1 MYNNKQSFYAGG
13 GTVQREIL
21 NEKSIFDASGKVSCA
36 GWSREPNFHFDKS
49 LAKNRFTLNEK
60 DSYLI
65 TGDGAAIYLSVAEK
79 GINAEVTAVI
89 IDLNSGEQDFRTLK
103 KYMSLGRLSMPASSK
118 NGDVTFTDT
127 RVGMNFSNT
136 ALNRYIRCEFVDFCK
151 EKTLYIN
158 LELKENPCESLNIMI
173 PSKNNPKS
181 FFLKRFMPYM
191 SATGVVRCGGAEYNL
206 TKEDSFAYLDWQRYS
221 LSEKSCYHALYA
233 NTEINGRQF
242 ALCLAGGVGDTS
254 LGSENCFFLDGEI
267 HKFASVKAT
276 GKEERPD
283 KPWKFTAGSS
293 AMELTFKPSIK
304 SGKLLCVTTGGKTL
318 VFGELYG
325 YIKQIDTERLLLDA
339 VPAHMEFS
347 II

>member
-1 MYNNKQSFYAGG
+1 M
-13 GTVQREIL
+13 QREIQS
-21 NEKSIFDASGKVSCA
+21 EKNIFDANGKVGCA
-36 GWSREPNFHFDKS
+36 GWSRKPNFVFDKS
-49 LAKNRFTLNEK
+49 LCKNRFTLNER

-65 TGDGAAIYLSVAEK
+65 TGDGAAIYLSVAER
-79 GINAEVTAVI
+79 GINSEVTAVI
-89 IDLNSGEQDFRTLK
+89 IDLNTGEQDFRTLK
-103 KYMSLGRLSMPASSK
+103 KYMSLGKLSMPASSK

-158 LELKENPCESLNIMI
+158 LELKERIDESFNILI
-173 PSKNNPKS
+173 PAKDNPKS
-181 FFLKRFMPYM
+181 FFHKRFLPAM
-191 SATGVVRCGGAEYNL
+191 SASGVVRCGGAEYNL
-206 TKEDSFAYLDWQRYS
+206 NKDQTFALLDWQRFS
-221 LSEKSCYHALYA
+221 LSQKACYHALYA
-233 NTEINGRQF
+233 NTEIGGHQF

-254 LGSENCFFLDGEI
+254 QGTENCFFLDGEI
-267 HKFASVKAT
+267 HKFASVKAI

-283 KPWKFTAGSS
+283 KPWRFSAGS
-293 AMELTFKPSIK
+293 ALELTFKPSIK
-304 SGKLLCVTTGGKTL
+304 SGKLLSVTTGGKTL

-325 YIKQIDTERLLLDA
+325 YIKQIDTERLMLDA

>member
-1 MYNNKQSFYAGG
+1 M
-13 GTVQREIL
+13 QREIL
-21 NEKSIFDASGKVSCA
+21 GEKNIFDESGKVSCA
-36 GWSREPNFHFDKS
+36 GWSRKPDFVFDKT
-49 LAKNRFTLNEK
+49 LCKNRFTLNER

-65 TGDGAAIYLSVAEK
+65 TGDGAAIYLSIAEK
-79 GINAEVTAVI
+79 GINSEVTAVI
-89 IDLNSGEQDFRTLK
+89 VDLNIGEQDFRTLK
-103 KYMSLGRLSMPASSK
+103 KYMSLGKLSMPASSK

-158 LELKENPCESLNIMI
+158 LELKERIDESFNILI
-173 PSKNNPKS
+173 PAKDNPKS
-181 FFLKRFMPYM
+181 FFLKRFLPAM
-191 SATGVVRCGGAEYNL
+191 SASGVVRCGGAEYNL
-206 TKEDSFAYLDWQRYS
+206 NKDHTFALLDWQRFS
-221 LSEKSCYHALYA
+221 LSQKACYHALYA
-233 NTEINGRQF
+233 NTEIEGHQF

-254 LGSENCFFLDGEI
+254 LGTENCFFLDGKI
-267 HKFASVKAT
+267 HKFASVKAI

-283 KPWKFTAGSS
+283 KPWKFSAGS
-293 AMELTFKPSIK
+293 ALELTFKPSIK
-304 SGKLLCVTTGGKTL
+304 SGKLLSVNTGGKTL

-325 YIKQIDTERLLLDA
+325 YIKQIDTDRLMLDA

>member
-1 MYNNKQSFYAGG
+1 M
-13 GTVQREIL
+13 QREIL
-21 NEKSIFDASGKVSCA
+21 SEKNIFDASGKVSCA
-36 GWSREPNFHFDKS
+36 GWSRNPDFVFDKS
-49 LAKNRFTLNEK
+49 LAKNRFTLVER

-65 TGDGAAIYLSVAEK
+65 VGDGAAIYLSVAEK

-89 IDLNSGEQDFRTLK
+89 VDLNSGEQDFRTLK
-103 KYMSLGRLSMPASSK
+103 KYMSLGKLGMPASSK

-136 ALNRYIRCEFVDFCK
+136 ALNRYIKCEFVDFYK

-158 LELKENPCESLNIMI
+158 LELKEKIDESLNILI
-173 PSKNNPKS
+173 PAKENPKN
-181 FFLKRFMPYM
+181 FFLKRFMPAM

-206 TKEDSFAYLDWQRYS
+206 TRDDSFAFLDWQRYS
-221 LSEKSCYHALYA
+221 LSQKACYHALYA
-233 NTEINGRQF
+233 NTSLSGRQF

-254 LGSENCFFLDGEI
+254 QGSENCFFLDGEL
-267 HKFASVKAT
+267 HKFSSVKAM

-283 KPWKFTAGSS
+283 KPWKFTAGS
-293 AMELTFKPSIK
+293 ALELTFKPSIK
-304 SGKLLCVTTGGKTL
+304 SGKLLCVNTGGKTL

-325 YIKQIDTERLLLDA
+325 YIKQIDTEKLMLDA

-347 II
+347 MI

>member
-1 MYNNKQSFYAGG
+1 M
-13 GTVQREIL
+13 QREIL
-21 NEKSIFDASGKVSCA
+21 NEKNIFDASGKVSCA
-36 GWSREPNFHFDKS
+36 GWSRKPDFLFDKS
-49 LAKNRFTLNEK
+49 LAKNRFTLNER

-65 TGDGAAIYLSVAEK
+65 TGDGAAIYLSVAER

-89 IDLNSGEQDFRTLK
+89 VDLNTGEQDFRTLK
-103 KYMSLGRLSMPASSK
+103 KYMSLGKLGMPASSK

-136 ALNRYIRCEFVDFCK
+136 ALNRYIRCEFVDFYK

-158 LELKENPCESLNIMI
+158 LELKERINESFNILI
-173 PSKNNPKS
+173 PAKDNPKS
-181 FFLKRFMPYM
+181 FFLKRFMPAM

-206 TKEDSFAYLDWQRYS
+206 TKDDSFAYLDWQRYS
-221 LSEKSCYHALYA
+221 LSQKACYHALYA
-233 NTEINGRQF
+233 NTDLDGRQF

-254 LGSENCFFLDGEI
+254 QGSENCFFLDGTI
-267 HKFASVKAT
+267 HKFASVKAI

-283 KPWKFTAGSS
+283 KPWKFSAGNS

-325 YIKQIDTERLLLDA
+325 YIKQIDTERLVLDA

-347 II
+347 MI

>member
-1 MYNNKQSFYAGG
+1 
-13 GTVQREIL
+13 VQREIV
-21 NEKSIFDASGKVSCA
+21 NEKNIFDANGKLNCA
-36 GWSREPNFHFDKS
+36 GYSREPNFVFDKS
-49 LAKNRFTLNEK
+49 LCKNRFTLNER

-65 TGDGAAIYLSVAEK
+65 VGGGAAIYLSVAEK
-79 GINAEVTAVI
+79 GINSEVTAVI
-89 IDLNSGEQDFRTLK
+89 VDLNTGEQDFRTLK
-103 KYMSLGRLSMPASSK
+103 KYMSLGKLSMPASSK

-136 ALNRYIRCEFVDFCK
+136 ALNRYIRCEFVDFYK

-158 LELKENPCESLNIMI
+158 LELKESPCDSLNVLI
-173 PSKNNPKS
+173 PAKGNQKS
-181 FFLKRFMPYM
+181 FFLKRFLPYM
-191 SATGVVRCGGAEYNL
+191 RASGVVRCGGAEYNL
-206 TKEDSFAYLDWQRYS
+206 NKEDSFAYLDWQRYS

-233 NTEINGRQF
+233 NTEISGRQF

-254 LGSENCFFLDGEI
+254 EGSENCFFLDGKM
-267 HKFASVKAT
+267 HKFASVKAM

-293 AMELTFKPSIK
+293 AMELTFRPSIK

-325 YIKQIDTERLLLDA
+325 FIKQIDTEKLYLDA
-339 VPAHMEFS
+339 VPAHMEFT

>member
-1 MYNNKQSFYAGG
+1 M
-13 GTVQREIL
+13 QREIL
-21 NEKSIFDASGKVSCA
+21 NEKNIFDQSGKVCCA
-36 GWSREPNFHFDKS
+36 GWSRMPNFVFDKTQ
-49 LAKNRFTLNEK
+49 AKNRFTLNER

-65 TGDGAAIYLSVAEK
+65 VGDGAAIYLSVAER
-79 GINAEVTAVI
+79 GVNSEVTAAIV
-89 IDLNSGEQDFRTLK
+89 DLNTGEQDFRTLK
-103 KYMSLGRLSMPASSK
+103 KYMSLGKLSMPASSK

-136 ALNRYIRCEFVDFCK
+136 ALNRYIRCEFVDFYK

-158 LELKENPCESLNIMI
+158 LELKERISESFNILM
-173 PSKNNPKS
+173 PTKNNPKN
-181 FFLKRFMPYM
+181 FFLKRFIPAM
-191 SATGVVRCGGAEYNL
+191 SASGVVRCGGAEYNI
-206 TKEDSFAYLDWQRYS
+206 KHDDSFAFLDWQRFS
-221 LSEKSCYHALYA
+221 LSEKSCYHALYS
-233 NTEINGRQF
+233 NTSINGRQF

-254 LGSENCFFLDGEI
+254 QGSENCFFLDGEI
-267 HKFASVKAT
+267 HKFASVKAV

-283 KPWKFTAGSS
+283 KEWKFSAGSS

-325 YIKQIDTERLLLDA
+325 YIKQIDTDRLVLDA
-339 VPAHMEFS
+339 IPAHMEFT

>member
-1 MYNNKQSFYAGG
+1 M
-13 GTVQREIL
+13 QREIT
-21 NEKSIFDASGKVSCA
+21 NEKNIFDASGKICCA
-36 GWSREPNFHFDKS
+36 GWSRKPDFLFDKS
-49 LAKNRFTLNEK
+49 LCKNRFMLNER

-65 TGDGAAIYLSVAEK
+65 VGDGAAVYLSVAEK
-79 GINAEVTAVI
+79 GINAEVTAAIV
-89 IDLNSGEQDFRTLK
+89 DLNTGEQDFRTLR
-103 KYMSLGRLSMPASSK
+103 KYMSFGKLSMPASSK

-136 ALNRYIRCEFVDFCK
+136 ALNRYIRCEFVDFYK

-158 LELKENPCESLNIMI
+158 LELKERIDESFNILL
-173 PSKNNPKS
+173 PSKANPKS
-181 FFLKRFMPYM
+181 FFLKRFVPYL
-191 SATGVVRCGGAEYNL
+191 SASGIVRCGGAEYNMN
-206 TKEDSFAYLDWQRYS
+206 KESAVAYLDWHRYS

-233 NTEINGRQF
+233 NTEIDGRQF

-254 LGSENCFFLDGEI
+254 QGSENCFFIDGEV
-267 HKFASVKAT
+267 HKFASVKAM

-325 YIKQIDTERLLLDA
+325 YIKQIDTEKLYLDA